1 MMKEILKRLR
11 RYEIRIRK
19 AINSQMQG
27 DFHSIFKGSGLEF
40 DDVRPYQWGDDVRNI
55 DWRVTAKG
63 HGTFMKTFIEEKE
76 QTVFFLLDVSASQE
90 IGKEKRQK
98 IDLAKEVTGLLTLS
112 AIREGSKVG
121 VLSYSDR
128 VEDYIKPGKSIKH
141 AYEVIN
147 RVFGLKPVSRQ
158 TNLDAAVKYTL
169 NLLNK
174 KTIVFMVSD
183 FIDENFTH
191 SLRGLARKHDLVV
204 IHISDKREAAVPH
217 LGIVPLYEKETG
229 KTVWLNTSS
238 SNFRNAI
245 ENTHGK
251 NKESLSDFCKRNDV
265 NYVSIS
271 TDDDYVPQ
279 LIKLFRHRNRSNARR
294 TR

>member
-1 MMKEILKRLR
+1 MKEIIKRLR

-63 HGTFMKTFIEEKE
+63 HGTFMKTYIEEKE
-76 QTVFFLLDVSASQE
+76 QTVFFLVDVSASQE
-90 IGKEKRQK
+90 IGKNKRQK

-112 AIREGSKVG
+112 AIREASKVG
-121 VLSYSDR
+121 VLCYSDQ

-141 AYEVIN
+141 AYEVID
-147 RVFGLKPVSRQ
+147 RVFSLKTKSKK
-158 TNLDAAVKYTL
+158 TDLDGAIKYTL
-169 NLLNK
+169 NLLNRK
-174 KTIVFMVSD
+174 AIIFMVSD
-183 FIDENFTH
+183 FIDEEFTH
-191 SLRGLARKHDLVV
+191 SMRGLARKHDLVV
-204 IHISDKREAAVPH
+204 VHISDKSEEAMPH
-217 LGIVPLYEKETG
+217 LGIVPLLEKESG

-238 SNFRNAI
+238 SEFKSVI
-245 ENTHGK
+245 EKTHGK
-251 NKESLSDFCKRNDV
+251 NKDSLADFCKRNDV
-265 NYVSIS
+265 NYVAIG
-271 TDDDYVPQ
+271 TDDDYVPK
-279 LIKLFRHRNRSNARR
+279 LIRLFRHRNRGNARK

>member
-1 MMKEILKRLR
+1 MKDIIKRLR

-76 QTVFFLLDVSASQE
+76 QTIFFLLDVSASQE
-90 IGKEKRQK
+90 IGKDKRQK
-98 IDLAKEVTGLLTLS
+98 IDLAKEVTGLLTLA

-121 VLSYSDR
+121 VVAYSDQ
-128 VEDYIKPGKSIKH
+128 VEGYIKPGKSIKH
-141 AYEVIN
+141 AYEIIDKL
-147 RVFGLKPVSRQ
+147 FSLKPKSRR
-158 TNLDAAVKYTL
+158 TNLDAGIKYTL
-169 NLLNK
+169 NLLNRK
-174 KTIVFMVSD
+174 AIIFLVSD

-191 SLRGLARKHDLVV
+191 SMRGLARKHDLVV
-204 IHISDKREAAVPH
+204 VHISDRSESAIPD
-217 LGIVPLYEKETG
+217 LGIVPLLEKESG

-238 SNFRNAI
+238 KDFKNTI
-245 ENTHGK
+245 EKTHGK
-251 NKESLSDFCKRNDV
+251 NKESLADFCKRNDV
-265 NYVSIS
+265 NYVSIG
-271 TDDDYVPQ
+271 TEDEYVPK
-279 LIKLFRHRNRSNARR
+279 LIRLFRHRNRGNARR

>member
-1 MMKEILKRLR
+1 MKEILKRLR

-40 DDVRPYQWGDDVRNI
+40 DDVRPYQWGDDIRNI

-90 IGKEKRQK
+90 IGKNNRQK
-98 IDLAKEVTGLLTLS
+98 IDLAKEITGLLTLS

-121 VLSYSDR
+121 VLSYSDQ

-141 AYEVIN
+141 AYEIIN
-147 RVFGLKPVSRQ
+147 RIFTKKPTSRK
-158 TNLDAAVKYTL
+158 TDLDGAIKYTL
-169 NLLNK
+169 NLLNRK
-174 KTIVFMVSD
+174 AIVFVVSD

-191 SLRGLARKHDLVV
+191 SLRGMARKHDLVV
-204 IHISDKREAAVPH
+204 IQTSDKSESAVPH
-217 LGIVPLYEKETG
+217 LGIVPLLEKESG

-238 SNFRNAI
+238 SEFKNAI
-245 ENTHGK
+245 EKTHGK
-251 NKESLSDFCKRNDV
+251 NKESLEDFCKRNDV
-265 NYVSIS
+265 NYVSIG
-271 TDDDYVPQ
+271 TQDDYIPK
-279 LIKLFRHRNRSNARR
+279 LIRLFRHRNRSNARR

>member
-1 MMKEILKRLR
+1 MKDILKRLR

-90 IGKEKRQK
+90 IGKDKRQK
-98 IDLAKEVTGLLTLS
+98 IDLAKEMTGLLALS

-121 VLSYSDR
+121 LLCYSDQ
-128 VEDYIKPGKSIKH
+128 VEDYVKPSKTVKH
-141 AYEVIN
+141 AYEIIN
-147 RVFGLKPVSRQ
+147 RMFSLTPKSRK
-158 TNLDAAVKYTL
+158 TNINEGIKYTL
-169 NLLNK
+169 NLLNRK
-174 KTIVFMVSD
+174 AIIFVISD
-183 FIDENFTH
+183 FIDEGFTH
-191 SLRGLARKHDLVV
+191 SLRGMARKHDLVV
-204 IHISDKREAAVPH
+204 VHISDKRESAVPH
-217 LGIVPLYEKETG
+217 LGIVPLYEKESG

-238 SNFRNAI
+238 KEFKNAV
-245 ENTHGK
+245 EKTHGQ
-251 NKESLSDFCKRNDV
+251 NKESLEDFCKRNDV
-265 NYVSIS
+265 NYISIG
-271 TDDDYVPQ
+271 TEDDYVPK

>member
-1 MMKEILKRLR
+1 MKDIIKRLR

-90 IGKEKRQK
+90 IGKDKRQK
-98 IDLAKEVTGLLTLS
+98 IDLAKEVTGLLTLA

-121 VLSYSDR
+121 VVAYSDQ
-128 VEDYIKPGKSIKH
+128 VEGYIKPGKSIKH
-141 AYEVIN
+141 AYEIIDKL
-147 RVFGLKPVSRQ
+147 FSLKPKSRR
-158 TNLDAAVKYTL
+158 TNLDAGIKYTL
-169 NLLNK
+169 NLLNRK
-174 KTIVFMVSD
+174 AIIFLVSD

-191 SLRGLARKHDLVV
+191 SMRGLARKHDLVV
-204 IHISDKREAAVPH
+204 VHISDRSESAIPD
-217 LGIVPLYEKETG
+217 LGIVPLLEKESG

-238 SNFRNAI
+238 KDFKNTI
-245 ENTHGK
+245 EKTHGK
-251 NKESLSDFCKRNDV
+251 NKESLADFCKRNDV
-265 NYVSIS
+265 NYVSIG
-271 TDDDYVPQ
+271 TEDEYVPK
-279 LIKLFRHRNRSNARR
+279 LIRLFRHRNRGNARR

>member
-1 MMKEILKRLR
+1 MKDILKRIR

-90 IGKEKRQK
+90 IGKDKRQK
-98 IDLAKEVTGLLTLS
+98 IDLAKEMTGLLALS
-112 AIREGSKVG
+112 AIREGSSVG
-121 VLSYSDR
+121 LLCYSDQ
-128 VEDYIKPGKSIKH
+128 VEDYVKPSKTLKH
-141 AYEVIN
+141 AYEIIN
-147 RVFGLKPVSRQ
+147 RMFTLKPKSRK
-158 TNLDAAVKYTL
+158 TNLNDGIKYTL

-174 KTIVFMVSD
+174 KAIIFIVSD
-183 FIDENFTH
+183 FIDEDFTH
-191 SLRGLARKHDLVV
+191 SMRGMAMKHDLVV
-204 IHISDKREAAVPH
+204 VRISDKRESAVPH
-217 LGIVPLYEKETG
+217 LGIVPLFEKESG

-238 SNFRNAI
+238 EEFKNAVDK
-245 ENTHGK
+245 THGK
-251 NKESLSDFCKRNDV
+251 NQESLENFCRRNDV
-265 NYVSIS
+265 NYISIG
-271 TDDDYVPQ
+271 TEDDYVPK

>member
-1 MMKEILKRLR
+1 MKDIIKKLR

-40 DDVRPYQWGDDVRNI
+40 DDVRPYQWGDDIRNI
-55 DWRVTAKG
+55 DWKVTAKG

-90 IGKEKRQK
+90 IGKDKRQK
-98 IDLAKEVTGLLTLS
+98 IDLAKEVTGLLALS

-121 VLSYSDR
+121 VLCYSDQ

-141 AYEVIN
+141 AYEIVN
-147 RVFGLKPVSRQ
+147 RLFSLKIKSKK
-158 TNLDAAVKYTL
+158 TDLDGSIKYTL
-169 NLLNK
+169 NLLNRK
-174 KTIVFMVSD
+174 AIIFMVSD
-183 FIDENFTH
+183 FIDEEFSH
-191 SLRGLARKHDLVV
+191 SMRGLARKHDLVV
-204 IHISDKREAAVPH
+204 VHISDKSESAIPH
-217 LGIVPLYEKETG
+217 LGIVPLYEKESG

-238 SNFRNAI
+238 TEFKNVF
-245 ENTHGK
+245 EKTHGK
-251 NKESLSDFCKRNDV
+251 NKETLEDFCKRNDV
-265 NYVSIS
+265 NYVAIG
-271 TDDDYVPQ
+271 TEDEYVPK
-279 LIKLFRHRNRSNARR
+279 LIRLFRHRNRGNARR

>member
-1 MMKEILKRLR
+1 MKDIIKRLR

-40 DDVRPYQWGDDVRNI
+40 DDVRPYQWGDDIRNI

-98 IDLAKEVTGLLTLS
+98 IDLAKEVTGLLALS

-121 VLSYSDR
+121 ILAYSDQ
-128 VEDYIKPGKSIKH
+128 VEGYIKPGKSIKH
-141 AYEVIN
+141 AYEIIN
-147 RVFGLKPVSRQ
+147 RIFSLKPKSKK
-158 TNLDAAVKYTL
+158 TNLDASIKYTL
-169 NLLNK
+169 NLLNRK
-174 KTIVFMVSD
+174 AIIFMVSD

-191 SLRGLARKHDLVV
+191 SLRGIGRKHDLVV
-204 IHISDKREAAVPH
+204 VHISDRSESAIPD
-217 LGIVPLYEKETG
+217 LGIVPLLEKESG
-229 KTVWLNTSS
+229 KTIWLNTSS
-238 SNFRNAI
+238 RHFKNAI
-245 ENTHGK
+245 EKTHGK
-251 NKESLSDFCKRNDV
+251 NKESLADFCKRNDV
-265 NYVSIS
+265 NYVTIG
-271 TDDDYVPQ
+271 TEDDYVPK
-279 LIKLFRHRNRSNARR
+279 LIKLFRHRNRGNARR

>member
-1 MMKEILKRLR
+1 MKDIIKRLR

-40 DDVRPYQWGDDVRNI
+40 DDVRPYQWGDDIRNI

-98 IDLAKEVTGLLTLS
+98 IDLAKEVTGLLALS

-121 VLSYSDR
+121 ILAYSDQ
-128 VEDYIKPGKSIKH
+128 VEGYIKPGKSIKH
-141 AYEVIN
+141 AYEIIN
-147 RVFGLKPVSRQ
+147 QLFSLRPKSKK
-158 TNLDAAVKYTL
+158 TNLDASIKYTL
-169 NLLNK
+169 NLLNRK
-174 KTIVFMVSD
+174 AIIFMVSD

-191 SLRGLARKHDLVV
+191 SLRGLGRKHDLVV
-204 IHISDKREAAVPH
+204 VHISDRSESAIPD
-217 LGIVPLYEKETG
+217 LGIVPLLEKESG
-229 KTVWLNTSS
+229 KTIWLNTSS
-238 SNFRNAI
+238 RHFKNAI
-245 ENTHGK
+245 EKTHGK
-251 NKESLSDFCKRNDV
+251 NKESLADFCKRNDV
-265 NYVSIS
+265 NYVTIG
-271 TDDDYVPQ
+271 TEDDYVPK
-279 LIKLFRHRNRSNARR
+279 LIKLFRHRNRGNARR

>member
-1 MMKEILKRLR
+1 MKDVIKKLR

-40 DDVRPYQWGDDVRNI
+40 DDVRPYQWGDDIRNI
-55 DWRVTAKG
+55 DWKVTAKG

-90 IGKEKRQK
+90 IGKDKRQK
-98 IDLAKEVTGLLTLS
+98 IDLAKEVTGLLALS

-121 VLSYSDR
+121 VLCYSDQ

-141 AYEVIN
+141 AYEIVN
-147 RVFGLKPVSRQ
+147 RLFSLKIKSKK
-158 TNLDAAVKYTL
+158 TDLDGSIKYTL
-169 NLLNK
+169 NLLNRK
-174 KTIVFMVSD
+174 AIIFMVSD
-183 FIDENFTH
+183 FIDEEFSH

-204 IHISDKREAAVPH
+204 VHISDKSESAIPH
-217 LGIVPLYEKETG
+217 LGIVPLYEKESG

-238 SNFRNAI
+238 TEFKNVF
-245 ENTHGK
+245 EKTHGK
-251 NKESLSDFCKRNDV
+251 NKETLEDFCKRNDV
-265 NYVSIS
+265 NYVAIG
-271 TDDDYVPQ
+271 TEDEYVPK
-279 LIKLFRHRNRSNARR
+279 LIRLFRHRNRGNARR

>member
-1 MMKEILKRLR
+1 MKDIIKRLR

-90 IGKEKRQK
+90 IGKDKRQK
-98 IDLAKEVTGLLTLS
+98 IDLAKEVTGLLTLA

-121 VLSYSDR
+121 VVAYSDQ
-128 VEDYIKPGKSIKH
+128 VEGYIKPGKSIKH
-141 AYEVIN
+141 AYEIIDKL
-147 RVFGLKPVSRQ
+147 FSLKPKSRR
-158 TNLDAAVKYTL
+158 TNLDAGIKYTL
-169 NLLNK
+169 NLLNRK
-174 KTIVFMVSD
+174 AIIFLVSD

-191 SLRGLARKHDLVV
+191 SMRGLARKHDLVV
-204 IHISDKREAAVPH
+204 VHISDRSESAIPD
-217 LGIVPLYEKETG
+217 LGIVPLLEKESG

-238 SNFRNAI
+238 KDFKNTI
-245 ENTHGK
+245 EKTHGK
-251 NKESLSDFCKRNDV
+251 NKESLADFCNRNDV
-265 NYVSIS
+265 NYVSIG
-271 TDDDYVPQ
+271 TEDEYVPK
-279 LIKLFRHRNRSNARR
+279 LIRLFRHRNRGNARR